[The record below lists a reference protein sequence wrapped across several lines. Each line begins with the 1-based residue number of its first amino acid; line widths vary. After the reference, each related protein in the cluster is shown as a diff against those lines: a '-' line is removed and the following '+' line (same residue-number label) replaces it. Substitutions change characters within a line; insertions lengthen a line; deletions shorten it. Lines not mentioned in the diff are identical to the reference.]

1 MGRYRHSMDVIF
13 AWLLFAVFAAS
24 SVLLV
29 LLGVRIYA
37 GAASGLN
44 QTDSTVLLSYL
55 TEKLR
60 TCPDRDAVL
69 LAEGDRL
76 VLVPGE
82 TAEGYAVWIYREE
95 GYLKESLVPA
105 GEEPIEGAGSRIGAA
120 QDFRAEETPEGLLLF
135 SVTDQ
140 EGQTGSRYFAF

>member
-69 LAEGDRL
+69 LAGGTGWFSCRRK
-76 VLVPGE
+76 PPKG
-82 TAEGYAVWIYREE
+82 TRC
-95 GYLKESLVPA
+95 
-105 GEEPIEGAGSRIGAA
+105 GS
-120 QDFRAEETPEGLLLF
+120 
-135 SVTDQ
+135 
-140 EGQTGSRYFAF
+140 TGRKGT

>member
-69 LAEGDRL
+69 LAEGG
-76 VLVPGE
+76 P
-82 TAEGYAVWIYREE
+82 
-95 GYLKESLVPA
+95 
-105 GEEPIEGAGSRIGAA
+105 AGSRAGGNRRRVRGV
-120 QDFRAEETPEGLLLF
+120 DLPGGRVPEGKP
-135 SVTDQ
+135 
-140 EGQTGSRYFAF
+140 GACR